1 MKFFLPFQLEKSM
14 AQRIKI
20 AQQTPQ
26 EGLSTRGVSSPNEP
40 WWLQLLCLSLVVM
53 RCQPLRRALCL
64 NHKNQ
69 LVVLSI
75 SLAFRSG
82 FFGNSILFVAA

>member
-26 EGLSTRGVSSPNEP
+26 EGLSTRSVSSPIEP
-40 WWLQLLCLSLVVM
+40 RWFRLLWLSLVLCVAS
-53 RCQPLRRALCL
+53 PLGGRY
-64 NHKNQ
+64 
-69 LVVLSI
+69 V
-75 SLAFRSG
+75 
-82 FFGNSILFVAA
+82 

>member
-26 EGLSTRGVSSPNEP
+26 EGLSTRGVSSPIEP
-40 WWLQLLCLSLVVM
+40 RWLRFVVFEFSGY
-53 RCQPLRRALCL
+53 ALP
-64 NHKNQ
+64 
-69 LVVLSI
+69 
-75 SLAFRSG
+75 AP
-82 FFGNSILFVAA
+82 